1 MEEFS
6 IWYETII
13 IHIIYPKGNYA
24 KKKKKGIKQVNLTSA
39 RGKVK
44 VHVPLEL
51 NLHMDLLPTPLT
63 SFIYLQLEFTV
74 STFDDNGL
82 LAIQT
87 LARDSHTQQWT
98 DTDWKLWISC
108 TGQQLF
114 QKGPVLCSCMVL
126 KKGKKSFN
134 T

>member
-1 MEEFS
+1 MQ
-6 IWYETII
+6 
-13 IHIIYPKGNYA
+13 
-24 KKKKKGIKQVNLTSA
+24 KKKKGIKQVSLTSA

-87 LARDSHTQQWT
+87 LKRDSHTHQWT
-98 DTDWKLWISC
+98 DAD
-108 TGQQLF
+108 
-114 QKGPVLCSCMVL
+114 
-126 KKGKKSFN
+126 
-134 T
+134 

>member
-1 MEEFS
+1 MQ
-6 IWYETII
+6 
-13 IHIIYPKGNYA
+13 K

-44 VHVPLEL
+44 LHVPLEL

-63 SFIYLQLEFTV
+63 SFTYLQLEFTV

-98 DTDWKLWISC
+98 DTD
-108 TGQQLF
+108 
-114 QKGPVLCSCMVL
+114 
-126 KKGKKSFN
+126 
-134 T
+134 

>member
-1 MEEFS
+1 MQ
-6 IWYETII
+6 
-13 IHIIYPKGNYA
+13 

-74 STFDDNGL
+74 STFDDNVCLPFKHLQETRIPNSGL
-82 LAIQT
+82 TQTENCGFLAQ
-87 LARDSHTQQWT
+87 DS
-98 DTDWKLWISC
+98 SC
-108 TGQQLF
+108 F
-114 QKGPVLCSCMVL
+114 
-126 KKGKKSFN
+126 KKDQSYAVVWFSRKERSLLIPR
-134 T
+134 

>member
-1 MEEFS
+1 MQ
-6 IWYETII
+6 
-13 IHIIYPKGNYA
+13 K
-24 KKKKKGIKQVNLTSA
+24 KKKKKGIKQFNLTSA

-44 VHVPLEL
+44 LHVPLEL

-98 DTDWKLWISC
+98 DTD
-108 TGQQLF
+108 
-114 QKGPVLCSCMVL
+114 
-126 KKGKKSFN
+126 
-134 T
+134 